1 MPAGTRVDAAD
12 GREAAHAPR
21 RLVVELNGQ
30 SAKDLRDLVSLE
42 ELNKTTI
49 VNRALQ
55 LYALVRKLEREGGG
69 LYLRERDSTEL
80 QRLLLL

>member
-12 GREAAHAPR
+12 GREPADAPR

-30 SAKDLRDLVSLE
+30 SANELRDLVHLE

-55 LYALVRKLEREGGG
+55 LYALVRKLERAGGG
-69 LYLRERDSTEL
+69 LYLRERDSAEL